1 MGLARGIERR
11 LERLVDGLAARLFRG
26 RIHPVELGS
35 LLVREADLAIWETPG
50 GWGAPNVYNVVM
62 GGEPVDTEV
71 LETVAVELGAFVE
84 ETALER
90 GWRLEGPAR
99 ATVRIDPSRRPAD
112 VAISTGIEKGP
123 QPVWARLRP
132 VAESAAP
139 LDVAINRAVL
149 GRGST
154 SDVHLPNE
162 DVSRS
167 HAVFWREAGS
177 AWVGDLESA
186 NGTFVNGERVY
197 GPTPV
202 VEGDLLTLGRA
213 EFVIG
218 RA

>member
-11 LERLVDGLAARLFRG
+11 LERLVDGLATRLFRG
-26 RIHPVELGS
+26 RIHPVELGA
-35 LLVREADLAIWETPG
+35 LLIREADLAIWETPG
-50 GWGAPNVYNVVM
+50 GWGVPNVYNVVM
-62 GGEPVDTEV
+62 GGEPVDGEV
-71 LETVAVELGAFVE
+71 LETVAKELAAFVE

-99 ATVRIDPSRRPAD
+99 VTVRIDPARRPAE
-112 VAISTGIEKGP
+112 VAISTGVEKGA

-132 VAESAAP
+132 VESPEAP

-154 SDVHLPNE
+154 SDVRIPGD
-162 DVSRS
+162 DVSRT

-177 AWVGDLESA
+177 AWVGDLESS
-186 NGTFVNGERVY
+186 NGTFLNGERVF

-202 VEGDLLTLGRA
+202 VDGDLLTLGRT
-213 EFVIG
+213 EFVVG

>member
-1 MGLARGIERR
+1 
-11 LERLVDGLAARLFRG
+11 
-26 RIHPVELGS
+26 
-35 LLVREADLAIWETPG
+35 
-50 GWGAPNVYNVVM
+50 
-62 GGEPVDTEV
+62 
-71 LETVAVELGAFVE
+71 VELGAFVE

-132 VAESAAP
+132 VAGSAAP
-139 LDVAINRAVL
+139 LEVTINRAVL
-149 GRGST
+149 GRGAT
-154 SDVHLPNE
+154 SDVHLTNE
-162 DVSRS
+162 DVSRT